1 MIPVIKDLVK
11 VLPEAIVNMLNDNNQ
26 ARRREIEYSNRELKL
41 Y

>member
-26 ARRREIEYSNRELKL
+26 ARREIEYSNRELKL